1 MDVITLEAQSRALGT
16 SAARAVRR
24 EGDVP
29 CVLYGPHAEPVHF
42 RVPRLSLRPLIYT
55 SETHRLTIKVD
66 GEEYDC
72 ILKDI
77 DFDPVSDFP
86 IHADFFALTAGEVIT
101 MTVPIVTVGVSL
113 GVQAGGVMS
122 QALNDLRVTCLP
134 KDIPSQIEV
143 DVSQLEIGDSI
154 HVSDLSLEDVTIE
167 TDPSRT
173 IISITA
179 PTLEPVEEVEEG
191 LLLEEDEILGEGE
204 GTEEAGDESRSEG
217 GSAEG

>member
-1 MDVITLEAQSRALGT
+1 MDVLTLDAQPRELGT

-42 RVPRLSLRPLIYT
+42 RVPRLALRPLIYT
-55 SETHRLTIKVD
+55 SETHRVTIKVD

-77 DFDPVSDFP
+77 AYHPVTDFP
-86 IHADFFALTAGEVIT
+86 IHADFFALTAGESIS
-101 MTVPIVTVGVSL
+101 MTIPVVLHGIAP
-113 GVQAGGVMS
+113 GVQAGGVMMQS
-122 QALNDLRVTCLP
+122 LNDLRVRCLP

-143 DVSQLEIGDSI
+143 DVSKLEIGDSI
-154 HVSDLSLEDVTIE
+154 HVSDLSIEDVEIE

-173 IISITA
+173 IVAIAA
-179 PTLEPVEEVEEG
+179 PTVEPVEEVDEG
-191 LLLEEDEILGEGE
+191 LLLEGEEAEGEGE
-204 GTEEAGDESRSEG
+204 EGQEPLADGESA